1 MKSAIVVL
9 YSPDLEHLKEF
20 FNKLF
25 IQVDNVILVDN
36 TPLSLR
42 NYNTSLFNEEKI
54 IYIDLKD
61 NLGIAKAHNAGIL
74 KSKELGAEYVIIF
87 DQDSSIEDGF
97 VQSLIDVEKKLRLEG
112 RKVAAV
118 GPAYMDIKTNVIAPA
133 IQFKCL
139 KVKRIQPDKEKIF
152 TRADYIIS
160 SGTLIH
166 IDALNDVGLMME
178 ELFIDYV
185 DIEWG
190 LRAKNKG
197 YSCYIANQIL
207 MYHSIGDRS
216 IKVPFSSSRFVSIH
230 SDFRKYF
237 IIRNAFYL
245 IFYSNVMINWRIVQ
259 IPKTFMYFIFLC
271 LFVSPRF
278 NNIKI
283 FLLAF
288 KDAIL
293 KKMGKGS
300 MH

>member
-1 MKSAIVVL
+1 MNSAIVVL
-9 YSPDLEHLKEF
+9 YSPDLEHLKNF
-20 FNKLF
+20 LNNLF
-25 IQVDNVILVDN
+25 LQVDKVVLVDN
-36 TPLSLR
+36 TPLAIR
-42 NYNTSLFNEEKI
+42 NYNSSLFIEEKVV
-54 IYIDLKD
+54 YIDLKD
-61 NLGIAKAHNAGIL
+61 NLGIAKAHNVGIE
-74 KSKELGAEYVIIF
+74 KSKELGVEYVIIF
-87 DQDSSIEDGF
+87 DQDSSVQGGF
-97 VQSLIDVEKKLRLEG
+97 VQSLIDVDKKLRLDG
-112 RKVAAV
+112 KKVAAV

-133 IQFKCL
+133 IQFVGL
-139 KVKRIQPDKEKIF
+139 KVKRIQPDKEGIF

-166 IDALNDVGLMME
+166 ISTLNDVGLMME
-178 ELFIDYV
+178 KLFIDYV

-216 IKVPFSSSRFVSIH
+216 IKVPFSSNRFVSIH

-245 IFYSNVMINWRIVQ
+245 ILYSNVMINWRIVQ

-278 NNIKI
+278 KNIKI
-283 FLLAF
+283 FLLAL

-293 KKMGKGS
+293 KNMGKGS
-300 MH
+300 MK